1 MRVSKISSKS
11 SSSSLFPFVSSSSQS
26 DDVLFEAFFKSFGI
40 SSHGLLVEMIPVSF
54 LCLLLFLVC
63 VLPRMAVFL
72 VADITLTFP
81 LFKCWSWCH
90 VAPVSA
96 VVVVSVCEV
105 CSKHALV
112 GIFFFPC
119 YDG

>member
-40 SSHGLLVEMIPVSF
+40 SSQGLLVEMIPVSF

-63 VLPRMAVFL
+63 VLPRTAVFL
-72 VADITLTFP
+72 VAYITLTFL
-81 LFKCWSWCH
+81 LFQCLLLSQF
-90 VAPVSA
+90 AFVSSGLGVFLLA
-96 VVVVSVCEV
+96 G
-105 CSKHALV
+105 CS
-112 GIFFFPC
+112 
-119 YDG
+119 